1 MQLVLPEK
9 KMRLLVETVM
19 MVLQPA
25 CMLTLLFCE
34 QLGLAEKFNK
44 VCMANYPC
52 EQAGVQIGST
62 LGKVV

>member
-25 CMLTLLFCE
+25 CMLTLLF
-34 QLGLAEKFNK
+34 LGLAEKFNK

>member
-25 CMLTLLFCE
+25 CMLTLLTLLYCE
-34 QLGLAEKFNK
+34 DLGLAGKFAWQTVLASK
-44 VCMANYPC
+44 LEC
-52 EQAGVQIGST
+52 
-62 LGKVV
+62 K

>member
-25 CMLTLLFCE
+25 CMLTLLTLLFCE
-34 QLGLAEKFNK
+34 GLNLAEKFAWQSILASK
-44 VCMANYPC
+44 
-52 EQAGVQIGST
+52 
-62 LGKVV
+62 LGCK